1 MKWSVL
7 FRIDVDDVLDI
18 MPIEQ
23 DDEHGTDLFKTIFTD
38 EFRQLAWQLATDL
51 SYTDEECF
59 ASTLREHIQTLSN
72 VLSDSP
78 ELESVGLS
86 GFVLVPSDSDNV
98 LQEEFV
104 NSSRAYVD
112 GVNFVKY
119 KEVIHA
125 VLEVMV
131 FDQLGDSPRKVY
143 AIPSQDRLLRLESL
157 HDGAGDLE
165 FAVTSLH
172 DITQDVREIFKSD
185 AFYGFSLEE
194 QLEILKQYDDE
205 AYNVLAAINEPQEF
219 SGECTVMAYRCLPSD
234 LLKIVSWCDAPL
246 QQPGDNQ
253 GAETFTLQVDKLAVW
268 NPELNDPLGLD
279 GSLQKATDLP
289 LSFGEPVLMVGSRKN
304 DMFYLVRA
312 RDIVGLSRSN

>member
-38 EFRQLAWQLATDL
+38 ELRQLAWQLATDL

-78 ELESVGLS
+78 EFESVGLS
-86 GFVLVPSDSDNV
+86 GFVLV
-98 LQEEFV
+98 
-104 NSSRAYVD
+104 
-112 GVNFVKY
+112 
-119 KEVIHA
+119 
-125 VLEVMV
+125 
-131 FDQLGDSPRKVY
+131 
-143 AIPSQDRLLRLESL
+143 
-157 HDGAGDLE
+157 
-165 FAVTSLH
+165 
-172 DITQDVREIFKSD
+172 
-185 AFYGFSLEE
+185 
-194 QLEILKQYDDE
+194 
-205 AYNVLAAINEPQEF
+205 
-219 SGECTVMAYRCLPSD
+219 PSD

-289 LSFGEPVLMVGSRKN
+289 LSFGEPVLIVGNRKN